1 MFSEQRLGKLI
12 AGASALALAG
22 AGLLGAT
29 AAAADDAPGIDSG
42 MTGSISIHKSSATP
56 GEAGDGNE
64 ITPDPGLDKEL
75 AGVEFT
81 LQQVLHDGSP
91 IDLSTAEGWELSEAV
106 TSTGSAPSLPS
117 AEYTLGAST
126 ATTTDASGV
135 ATFSGLNLGL
145 YLVTETK
152 SGDNL
157 ISQKHDPFWV
167 TVPYP
172 NEDGSWN
179 YNVHVYPKNLLNE
192 INLSKTV
199 DDTAQ
204 LLGDNVTWTLET
216 TVPASDLPYESFTLT
231 DVLPAQLT
239 FVSWGALSLNGAP
252 LDAADYEISAD
263 NTEISLTGSGLAKL
277 DSAGEATFTISMV
290 TTVNAIPEDG
300 KVVNEA
306 SLTINGTTVKDPA
319 NTNLGTIKLIK
330 TDEGDQILAGAKF
343 ELYAEAP
350 VDGEPTG
357 DPIATATTNDSGEII
372 WQVHVG
378 IDDDLTETYWV
389 RETVAPAGFVLPANP
404 WSEVP
409 AVDAGATA
417 ELTISNHKA
426 DGPDLP
432 LTGAQGTLLFTLA
445 GIGLMA
451 VAGGAVL
458 VQRRA
463 RQRRAE

>member
-106 TSTGSAPSLPS
+106 TSAGSAPSLPS

-216 TVPASDLPYESFTLT
+216 TVPASDLPYESFTLA

-252 LDAADYEISAD
+252 LDAADYVISAD
-263 NTEISLTGSGLAKL
+263 NTEISLTASGLAKL
-277 DSAGEATFTISMV
+277 DSAGEATFSIDLV

-357 DPIATATTNDSGEII
+357 DPIATATTNDSGEIV

-417 ELTISNHKA
+417 ELTVTNHKA